1 MSFDVYF
8 KEDILNIL
16 RSTYA
21 ASEGSASLVLEM
33 LEDPDLKDVPVRKLL
48 NIYRRGFATAL
59 GAVGLAFGL
68 DAALSG
74 ARTASCS
81 LLSDPQRQDSFDPG
95 PQQTEWSDAQ
105 AIGFLWRTMN
115 QADCR

>member
-8 KEDILNIL
+8 KQDILNIL

-33 LEDPDLKDVPVRKLL
+33 LEDPDLQGVPVGKLL
-48 NIYRRGFATAL
+48 HIYRRGFATAL

-68 DAALSG
+68 DATLPGSG
-74 ARTASCS
+74 TASCP
-81 LLSDPQRQDSFDPG
+81 LLSDPQQDAFDPG
-95 PQQTEWSDAQ
+95 AQQAEWTDAQ
-105 AIGFLWRTMN
+105 VLGFLWQTVN
-115 QADCR
+115 QVNCR